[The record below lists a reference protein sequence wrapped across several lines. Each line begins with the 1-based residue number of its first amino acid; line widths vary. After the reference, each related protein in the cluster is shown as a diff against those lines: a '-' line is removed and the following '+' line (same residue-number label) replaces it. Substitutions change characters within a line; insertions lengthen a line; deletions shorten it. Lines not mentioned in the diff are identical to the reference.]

1 MNYLDFIIL
10 AILTISFILGA
21 ALGIVRLIFYALGL
35 FLGAIAASY
44 LKPFLPVGGWLLAG
58 AVILIWI
65 VISFSFGVIG
75 RIIQKKI
82 SKIGVSFL
90 DRIWG
95 AIILTIF
102 TAFALVV
109 ILSYASVLIP
119 GSALLIY
126 SSPLAQFLS
135 ETIGKIA
142 YVTHLNF

>member
-10 AILTISFILGA
+10 GILSVSIIIGA
-21 ALGIVRLIFYALGL
+21 TLGIVRLIFYSLGM

-65 VISFSFGVIG
+65 AISFSFGIIG
-75 RIIQKKI
+75 RIIQKQV
-82 SKIGVSFL
+82 SKIGVSCL

-95 AIILTIF
+95 AVILTIF
-102 TAFALVV
+102 TAFALLVV
-109 ILSYASVLIP
+109 LSYASVLIP
-119 GSALLIY
+119 GSSVIIY

-135 ETIGKIA
+135 DTIGKIS
-142 YVTHLNF
+142 YVTHLNL